1 MKILKYLSVAIL
13 MFSIVSCMN
22 NKADQKE
29 EVIVKKEYTPA
40 IIKPDTIIYITLDDS
55 IRQVIK
61 KRGKKI
67 VYTTGFALKKEL
79 KLAIKAGGPT
89 HAVSFCYN
97 RAMEITDS
105 ISLEY
110 QLKIKRLATKNR
122 NPLNAMDENET
133 NLFKGYVINY
143 IGGQGPY
150 ETLTW
155 NDEGN
160 PVYYYPIYIDPVCLN
175 CHGTVGE
182 EINSEVA
189 NKIAQLYPE
198 DRATGFQKGNIR
210 GLWAIT
216 FPEYRI
222 TDIE

>member
-1 MKILKYLSVAIL
+1 MKILKYLPVVIL
-13 MFSIVSCMN
+13 MLSLVSCMN
-22 NKADQKE
+22 NQAGQKE

-40 IIKPDTIIYITLDDS
+40 IIKPDTIIYIRLDDS

-79 KLAIKAGGPT
+79 KLAIRAGGPM
-89 HAVSFCYN
+89 HAVSFCYT

-133 NLFKGYVINY
+133 NLFKSYVINY
-143 IGGQGPY
+143 IGGQGPS
-150 ETLTW
+150 ETISW

-160 PVYYYPIYIDPVCLN
+160 PVYYYPMYVDPVCLN
-175 CHGTVGE
+175 CHGTVGKE
-182 EINSEVA
+182 VNPEVA
-189 NKIAQLYPE
+189 HKIAQLYPE
-198 DRATGFQKGNIR
+198 DKATGFMKGDLR

-222 TDIE
+222 TDID